1 MKFTVLILLVLA
13 LCWGCISDREP
24 VLRPNVTVELTV
36 RPDPM
41 MTATRSTD
49 ETTIRDLNF
58 YLMDKAGRVVVYRYL
73 TTTTLRFECL
83 PGNYLIR
90 IAANVGRSLGET
102 ADLSQYK
109 VIYQQD
115 YDILP
120 MFCEQ
125 ETTISLSSGNVVQL
139 PPICVKRIVAKISCN
154 LTAKPADIELKSVQV
169 MSVPRAAMLSSA
181 DAPASVNPDDYTDGP
196 ETTLT
201 GQQAA
206 GSYYMLPNPQG
217 INTSITDQKQKN
229 ADNAPACA
237 SWLLIRATRGSK
249 VLAYSVY
256 LGENNTSD
264 FNVHANCHYTLN
276 ITILNDNTVDTRIA
290 AYTATVYDDFGN
302 KKLGGYCV
310 YDPDYCLHVDMVND
324 NSDLTITGRLEL
336 IKGNSTY
343 LEFDRKDAGPTHGFE
358 IYNPK
363 GGNYFYVNY
372 CPPLFTIDNSTLAYR
387 VTLTD
392 EYGFS
397 RQYDFSHEMA
407 NVIYVH
413 VGAGGI
419 VTADKSLYSA
429 AGNEGDG
436 KQITALCY
444 ENGCRFT
451 AVPDEHYAFEGWY
464 SDAAHTKKL
473 SSAVTYTQRPK
484 AIFTDLYA
492 RFRAVDSP
500 LDSKGTANCYIATA
514 LNKRYSFDATVQ
526 GNGATTLNISPKR
539 LYGTNAKV
547 IWETGTRRGA
557 VISSAEY
564 TDGRIYLVTGPERG
578 NAVIGLFDAAGNCVW
593 SWHIWSVDYDP
604 VLYQQ
609 TYSSG
614 AVFMD
619 RNMGALTTDYTNVAA
634 RGLYYQWGRKD
645 PFIYPG
651 NCTTYTGIAD
661 ITYMDGYAYS
671 DIYPNDNN
679 AKSVMTIDWSVQ
691 HPTTLMHNLVH
702 QNDKS
707 PLDIMNWLYT
717 AHHNLWGNYTTSSA
731 ISSENHKTIYDPCPV
746 GWRVAA
752 LEDYKNI
759 QPLSITTPYYA
770 RIYYRSTLFANFP
783 LGGHFNGSGFLNNGT
798 TGFCYTNAPYSWNGS
813 AKMFDGLVCGAI
825 IFRTDISAMNYYR
838 SEALPVRCVKE

>member
-1 MKFTVLILLVLA
+1 
-13 LCWGCISDREP
+13 
-24 VLRPNVTVELTV
+24 
-36 RPDPM
+36 
-41 MTATRSTD
+41 MTTDTRTTD

-58 YLMDKAGRVVVYRYL
+58 YLIDKAGRVVEYRYL
-73 TTTTLRFECL
+73 TTTTLRFECP
-83 PGNYLIR
+83 PGDYLIR
-90 IAANVGRSLGET
+90 IVANIGRSLGET
-102 ADLSQYK
+102 ADLSQNK

-125 ETTISLSSGNVVQL
+125 ETTISLSSGNVVHL
-139 PPICVKRIVAKISCN
+139 PPICVKRIVAKISYN

-169 MSVPRAAMLSSA
+169 MSVPRAAVLTA
-181 DAPASVNPDDYTDGP
+181 AEAPASVNPDDYTDGP

-264 FNVHANCHYTLN
+264 FSVHANCHYTLN

-290 AYTATVYDDFGN
+290 AYTASVYDDFGN

-310 YDPDYCLHVDMVND
+310 YDPDCCLHVDMVND
-324 NSDLTITGRLEL
+324 NSNLTITGRLEL

-343 LEFDRKDAGPTHGFE
+343 LEFDRIDAGPTHGFE

-407 NVIYVH
+407 NVIYAH
-413 VGAGGI
+413 GGTGGNI
-419 VTADKSLYSA
+419 TVDKCLYSEA
-429 AGNEGDG
+429 RSESGGRL
-436 KQITALCY
+436 ITALCY
-444 ENGCRFT
+444 EDGCRLT
-451 AVPDEHYAFEGWY
+451 ATATSNYAFDGWY
-464 SDAAHTKKL
+464 ADAANTQLL
-473 SSAVTYTQRPK
+473 SSSASYNYIP
-484 AIFTDLYA
+484 AELCADIYA
-492 RFRAVDSP
+492 HFKNLETP
-500 LDSKGTANCYIATA
+500 LDTKGTSNCYIAPR
-514 LNKRYSFDATVQ
+514 LNTGYSFDATVQ
-526 GNGATTLNISPKR
+526 GNGKNTTNIWPQQLHGVSARVLWESGK
-539 LYGTNAKV
+539 LSKTV
-547 IWETGTRRGA
+547 IKEVTYA
-557 VISSAEY
+557 N
-564 TDGRIYLVTGPERG
+564 GRITFSTGAERG
-578 NAVIGLFDAAGNCVW
+578 NAVIGLFDAAGNCIW

-604 VLYQQ
+604 ASSAQ

-619 RNMGALTTDYTNVAA
+619 RNLGALTTDCTQPSS

-645 PFIYPG
+645 PFIHPAT
-651 NCTTYTGIAD
+651 CQDIVKRAD
-661 ITYMDGYAYS
+661 AVYADGFEYAVS
-671 DIYPNDNN
+671 EPRN
-679 AKSVMTIDWSVQ
+679 AVAESPYDVMTVEWSIA
-691 HPTTLMHNLVH
+691 HPTTFM
-702 QNDKS
+702 NDAMYEDWEEWKS
-707 PLDIMNWLYT
+707 RADWHYCNHP
-717 AHHNLWGNYTTSSA
+717 NLWGNVTTNKNN
-731 ISSENHKTIYDPCPV
+731 ISKICNKSIYDPCPV
-746 GWRVAA
+746 GWKVPSP
-752 LEDYKNI
+752 EDFWG
-759 QPLSITTPYYA
+759 ITGVSQSMPYYVTIHYNGN
-770 RIYYRSTLFANFP
+770 RMTNIP
-783 LGGHFNGSGFLNNGT
+783 LGGTLAENRYMSNGKGGIL
-798 TGFCYTNAPYSWNGS
+798 YTNAPYQMRW
-813 AKMFDGLVCGAI
+813 DGYTRLFYDIACTMISVTASNPPAI
-825 IFRTDISAMNYYR
+825 GTMDYYR
-838 SEALPVRCVKE
+838 YAANPIRCIRE